1 MIIDSFSEEEQEG
14 DYLKDGAFVPKEVK
28 LKVDELLAD
37 IETDEISLL
46 QNYLKL
52 SKKKEKTEFIQTHKE
67 VDWSSM
73 QNSNNGTYTKTIVT
87 ARINELKR
95 SYPFKEN
102 SFEHKM
108 ITVLET
114 TERESVL
121 KREIKEE
128 QAELHVRTKE
138 LIQQMNYNDAIAVL
152 SEKWISPI
160 VDGIYR

>member
-1 MIIDSFSEEEQEG
+1 
-14 DYLKDGAFVPKEVK
+14 
-28 LKVDELLAD
+28 
-37 IETDEISLL
+37 
-46 QNYLKL
+46 
-52 SKKKEKTEFIQTHKE
+52 
-67 VDWSSM
+67 
-73 QNSNNGTYTKTIVT
+73 
-87 ARINELKR
+87 
-95 SYPFKEN
+95 
-102 SFEHKM
+102 M